1 MNKGRSFTVVAILG
15 VAMASG
21 GWLMGRSLRREA
33 PKVVDGPRLFQ
44 QVMETVQKQFVDS
57 LPADSLWKEAMLG
70 MVDELHDPHS
80 VFLVADRLKRF
91 REQTTG
97 QYAGLGLR
105 VDVRDGWITVISP
118 LPGSPSDR
126 IVRTN

>member
-57 LPADSLWKEAMLG
+57 LPADSLWM
-70 MVDELHDPHS
+70 
-80 VFLVADRLKRF
+80 KRCLAWSMNC
-91 REQTTG
+91 T
-97 QYAGLGLR
+97 
-105 VDVRDGWITVISP
+105 I
-118 LPGSPSDR
+118 
-126 IVRTN
+126 RTRSFWLLIG